1 MTNDEISTILRN
13 IGYLIHIQGGESF
26 RTRVYEQA
34 ANAIEELTV
43 DLGELAQDAELQSIP
58 GIGET
63 IEAKILEMLET
74 GECHAYNKLIQEMGA
89 GVLDLLRIRGVGVK
103 TVGRFYQELGV
114 KSLDE
119 LRMAIEDGRLKEM
132 KRMGAKTIASI
143 DEGLRFLEAQQQV
156 RPLRQVLPI
165 VQTVFDELERCPAI
179 NRLDF
184 TGDLRRCEE
193 MLQSLELTAE
203 CTNPKAIV
211 EALTAM
217 DEVDSAHLI
226 EGLDMETIQAEQE
239 HLTERNGDSIPQT
252 HIFATVDGGFPL
264 RVYPLNAA
272 TYEAGLLITTGS
284 VLHVAKINQIAV
296 AQDLE
301 SLCPP
306 PDWANSAT
314 EADIYGKIGLP
325 FIVPEL
331 RRDADSVEAALN
343 GNLPTLIELS
353 DLCGDLHMHT
363 GWSDGHQSIHEMIE
377 AAKGFGY
384 EYMAI
389 TDHSQSSRV
398 ANGLTPERLLE
409 QIKQVRGANAE
420 IDGIEVLTGSEVDI
434 RHDGSLDFPDEILAQ
449 LDIVIASVHAGFS
462 MSEIEMTERVIKAI
476 ENPFVKIIGHLTG
489 RLLGHRPGY
498 AINVDAVISAAAKNH
513 VALEINASPSR
524 LDIEPSTA
532 RKARDSG
539 VLLCINTD
547 SHATVSLERMGFGIN
562 VARRGW
568 VEKENVINTYP
579 LEALREIL
587 DISN

>member
-1 MTNDEISTILRN
+1 
-13 IGYLIHIQGGESF
+13 
-26 RTRVYEQA
+26 
-34 ANAIEELTV
+34 
-43 DLGELAQDAELQSIP
+43 
-58 GIGET
+58 
-63 IEAKILEMLET
+63 
-74 GECHAYNKLIQEMGA
+74 MGA

-239 HLTERNGDSIPQT
+239 HLTEKNGDSIPQT

-363 GWSDGHQSIHEMIE
+363 SWSDGRQSIHEMIE

-389 TDHSQSSRV
+389 TDHSESSTV
-398 ANGLTPERLLE
+398 ANGLTAERLVN
-409 QIKQVRGANAE
+409 QIAQVREANAE
-420 IDGIEVLTGSEVDI
+420 IDGIEVFTGSEVDI
-434 RHDGSLDFPDEILAQ
+434 RSDGTLDFPDEILAQ

-462 MSEIEMTERVIKAI
+462 MSEIEMTERVIKTI